1 MWKTVGHD
9 RAVTLLR
16 RGLEIGRTS
25 HAYLVSG
32 PARVGKMTLALDLT
46 AALNCADPGRPCGEC
61 GQCVRIARG
70 LHADVRVIGAGSP
83 RGEQGRPRLSIGID
97 QVREVRREANLRP
110 FEGSFRV
117 LIFDGVERLTDEAAN
132 SILKLLEEPPDRVVL
147 ILLSSDASA
156 VPSTIASRCQLLELR
171 PLPLQTVAEVLRDE
185 HGADRDT
192 ADEIARRSGGRL
204 GWALEAVERRE
215 ILTDLSERFEA
226 LTDVIKAGLEARFAY
241 AESLASSFF
250 RSRDTVWEELRM
262 WLDLWRDLLLMK
274 EGGDDYVVNLPLA
287 DQLSLMAESMAT
299 ADIVAAVG
307 CVRET
312 WLHLE
317 RNVNPR
323 LALEE
328 MMLRLPRPVEA
339 APAVSADRV

>member
-1 MWKTVGHD
+1 MWKTAGHD

-16 RGLEIGRTS
+16 RGLDIGRTS
-25 HAYLVSG
+25 HAYLITG

-46 AALNCADPGRPCGEC
+46 AALNCTGSEKPCGEC
-61 GQCVRIARG
+61 GQCDRIARG
-70 LHADVRVIGAGSP
+70 LHADIRVISTESYV
-83 RGEQGRPRLSIGID
+83 GEQGRARLSIGID
-97 QVREVRREANLRP
+97 QVREVRKEANLKP
-110 FEGSFRV
+110 FEGSYRV

-132 SILKLLEEPPDRVVL
+132 SILKLLEEPPDKVVL

-171 PLPLQTVAEVLRDE
+171 PLPLQTVAEVLRNE
-185 HGADRDT
+185 HGADQDT

-215 ILTDLSERFEA
+215 ILTDLNDRLEA
-226 LTDVIKAGLEARFAY
+226 LTDVVKAGLEARFAY

-250 RSRDTVWEELRM
+250 RSRETVWEELRM
-262 WLDLWRDLLLMK
+262 WRDLWRDLLLMK
-274 EGGDDYVVNLPLA
+274 EGGADYVVNLPLA
-287 DQLSLMAESMAT
+287 SQLSRMAESMAT

-307 CVRET
+307 CVQET

-339 APAVSADRV
+339 APASSADRV

>member
-25 HAYLVSG
+25 HAYLISG

-46 AALNCADPGRPCGEC
+46 AALNCAGPSGTCGEC

-70 LHADVRVIGAGSP
+70 LHADVRVIGAGGP
-83 RGEQGRPRLSIGID
+83 GGEQGRPRLSIGID

-117 LIFDGVERLTDEAAN
+117 LIFDGVERLTEEAAN
-132 SILKLLEEPPDRVVL
+132 SILKLLEEPPDKVVL
-147 ILLSSDASA
+147 ILLSSDASS

-171 PLPLQTVAEVLRDE
+171 PLPLQTVAEVLRNE
-185 HGADRDT
+185 HGADQDT

-215 ILTDLSERFEA
+215 ILTDLNDRLEA
-226 LTDVIKAGLEARFAY
+226 LTDVVKAGLEARFAY

-250 RSRDTVWEELRM
+250 RSRETVWEELRM
-262 WLDLWRDLLLMK
+262 WRDLWRDLLLMK
-274 EGGDDYVVNLPLA
+274 EGGADYVVNLPLA
-287 DQLSLMAESMAT
+287 GQLSRMAESMAT

-307 CVRET
+307 CVQET

-339 APAVSADRV
+339 EPASSADRV